1 MHSPHY
7 ESENN
12 EFGVIKVR
20 ESIFLGDFS
29 VVDVS

>member
-7 ESENN
+7 ESDHI

-29 VVDVS
+29 VVDVT